1 MAKKN
6 KIGIPEIDE
15 LLTPAERAIALTL
28 YGIYWSQL
36 AATDDVNS
44 KQLKRFNY
52 QGLYEIGSAQTDNPV
67 IFKLK
72 SIADSNIH
80 VRHIFVAYGY
90 ITARF

>member
-36 AATDDVNS
+36 AATDMLIPNS
-44 KQLKRFNY
+44 LSVSITKAYMRLVLHKQII
-52 QGLYEIGSAQTDNPV
+52 QLYS
-67 IFKLK
+67 
-72 SIADSNIH
+72 S
-80 VRHIFVAYGY
+80 
-90 ITARF
+90 

>member
-6 KIGIPEIDE
+6 KLGIPEIDDI
-15 LLTPAERAIALTL
+15 LTPTERAIALTL
-28 YGIYWSQL
+28 HGLYWSQL
-36 AATDDVNS
+36 AATDDVES

-52 QGLYEIGSAQTDNPV
+52 QGLYEIGAAQTDNPV

-72 SIADSNIH
+72 PLASTNAH
-80 VRHIFVAYGY
+80 VRHIIVAYGY